1 MPLRRL
7 TPAELDNIAQLLR
20 EGRQQ
25 NIIAELYHVSPS
37 VVNRALQRL
46 TATGSV
52 QITHGGG
59 RQRSTTVADDRYL
72 VRTARIQR
80 KITARR
86 LRNLAGVAV
95 SVQTIRNRLHER
107 GLWARRRSTCP
118 RLKRGHRVARN
129 LWARTHSDW
138 GMDRWRNC
146 IFTDESRYKLFQ
158 SDGRILVWRRTGE
171 RYWEE
176 NMDPREPFGGG
187 SVSVWAGITF
197 ESRTELVVMINA
209 NMTAQRYTDLVLIPI
224 IIPLAHERGPN
235 FVLVDDNAPPHRA
248 RIVNE
253 LLQNHNIAR
262 MEWPAKSPD
271 CNPIEH
277 AWDKLGRAILDR
289 NQEFGTLEEL
299 GEALV
304 EEWRAIPQEFFA
316 NLVSSMPRR
325 VAEVRRVRGGPTRY

>member
-46 TATGSV
+46 TATGSA

-107 GLWARRRSTCP
+107 GLWA
-118 RLKRGHRVARN
+118 
-129 LWARTHSDW
+129 
-138 GMDRWRNC
+138 
-146 IFTDESRYKLFQ
+146 
-158 SDGRILVWRRTGE
+158 
-171 RYWEE
+171 
-176 NMDPREPFGGG
+176 
-187 SVSVWAGITF
+187 
-197 ESRTELVVMINA
+197 
-209 NMTAQRYTDLVLIPI
+209 
-224 IIPLAHERGPN
+224 
-235 FVLVDDNAPPHRA
+235 
-248 RIVNE
+248 
-253 LLQNHNIAR
+253 
-262 MEWPAKSPD
+262 
-271 CNPIEH
+271 
-277 AWDKLGRAILDR
+277 
-289 NQEFGTLEEL
+289 
-299 GEALV
+299 
-304 EEWRAIPQEFFA
+304 
-316 NLVSSMPRR
+316 
-325 VAEVRRVRGGPTRY
+325 